1 MKHFAVIVLLINDH
15 QIHQST
21 DAKTSPHVSFR
32 EVEGEKRKVHDGK

>member
-21 DAKTSPHVSFR
+21 DIKIHLTLVLER
-32 EVEGEKRKVHDGK
+32 